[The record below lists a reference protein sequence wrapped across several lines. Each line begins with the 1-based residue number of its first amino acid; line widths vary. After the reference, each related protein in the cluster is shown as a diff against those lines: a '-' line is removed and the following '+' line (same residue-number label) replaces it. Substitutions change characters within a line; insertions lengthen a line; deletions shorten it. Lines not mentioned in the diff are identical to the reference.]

1 MKRIYFIIF
10 LLSLNGFLSIQSSV
24 QAEEF
29 NVWDESHWVQAD
41 YNWEFPYASAVRLS
55 VNSSCSGAV
64 VGKDYVLTAGHC
76 NRSEKVVLNY
86 GGNKAS
92 FGIDKARS
100 YYNPRSGSFGDY
112 ALIKLYTA
120 KFNGKKVH
128 IGDLR
133 KPLTLWGKEEI
144 KTALKRNGTTA
155 IVGFPA
161 RQPQRQIKVSIYGF
175 SQKSYKDSS
184 GLKRTGYNMT
194 GTFNGGGRG
203 LSGSPLLNQ
212 EGQIMGVYHG
222 TNSGDAKAA
231 QVEIEVLKNNTSIG
245 NETSRL
251 YVWKDKATYDQKKK
265 EINPEGVYI
274 EGKNT
279 EAISTKDLFAL
290 ADKSTQ
296 PGEKVIGL
304 TDGIRT
310 FNQDSTINMPIGGAN
325 LYPVTIKKT
334 WGEVPW
340 DFDQS
345 TGILTFTGGGSLAAE
360 GESPWKR
367 NDALKIDASKIKRI
381 VFTQEVK
388 APINSNQLFGQVGQ
402 SDDAKAKRLSKL
414 EAIEN
419 LNYLDTSEVTDMSYM
434 FAYSGAAHLNVG
446 TFNTSKVTTMHMMF
460 GNNPNLSELDISNF
474 NLSKVEQLSQF
485 VSYDSNLAK
494 LVMPSASTTSNL
506 KSTYRMLIGNS
517 KLKQIDL
524 SGLDT
529 TSVTDMR
536 EMLSGLDRL
545 SSITLGSQT
554 ILNSTCDL
562 PDIEKAN
569 NYTGNWIQ
577 ALSPYKG
584 MGTSSQLTSN
594 YDGSFP
600 GKYIK
605 EKNEQITFDANGGA
619 TSQEPI
625 LGTTFK
631 EVNLKNLAKAER
643 SGYEFLGWF
652 TDAIGGTRIPETVVI
667 PEGGVTYY
675 AHWATVEET
684 ETKEV
689 TQSIHYNYSD
699 GTKALEDHKA
709 SIVFNRNVF
718 IDPDTENKVYADWT
732 SKGETVFPSVSSPTI
747 AGYNPSQKEVSAVSH
762 VTGDSENIDIEVVY
776 TTSQE
781 KATVTYID
789 DTKGQVLYVT
799 HLSGAYGTIDDYRTQ
814 PSIATYT
821 SLGYQ
826 FISDTYPS
834 DGVKYNQVGKEQHF
848 EVHLRY
854 TGENRVETKT
864 VQRRIQYKYSSGT
877 EALQDFMETLPFA
890 RVITKNEAT
899 GQSEY
904 GEWQPLEGKQSFEP
918 VNSPSIIG
926 YTPDQ
931 LVLDRI
937 DSITGDSNDIN
948 QAVIYSGNL
957 EYAQVN
963 YIDDTTGETLNVEQL
978 SGTHGTIDN
987 YRTDEKIKH
996 YVELGYKLFSNDYP
1010 SDGVVYDQA
1019 RTKKVFNVHFKHD
1032 TTVTVESQ
1040 SIKQVIHYN
1049 YLDGSKALEDYNA
1062 QLIFKRK
1069 IILDKVLGTVTYG
1082 EWSPVNGT
1090 HFRAVDSPHI
1100 SGFKADKAS
1109 ISIISGVTATM
1120 KNMEFFV
1127 TYIKQEESK
1136 TNESGGRETKK
1147 PENQSNIKSNEIIK
1161 EVHDEDPKKPPL
1173 PRTGERNTLG
1183 LVLLGCMLI
1192 GTIFVLLVKKK

>member
-10 LLSLNGFLSIQSSV
+10 LLSLNGFLFIQSSV
-24 QAEEF
+24 HAEEF

-55 VNSSCSGAV
+55 VKSSCSGAV
-64 VGKDYVLTAGHC
+64 VGKDYVLTAAHC
-76 NRSEKVVLNY
+76 NRSEKIVLNF

-92 FGIDKARS
+92 FGINKAESFYHARS
-100 YYNPRSGSFGDY
+100 STYGDY

-120 KFNGKKVH
+120 SFNGQRVH

-133 KPLTLWGKEEI
+133 KPLTLWDKEET
-144 KTALKRNGTTA
+144 KASLKRSRDTA
-155 IVGFPA
+155 IIGFPA
-161 RQPQRQIKVSIYGF
+161 RQSQRQIKTWIDTFREKGGNSIVVGNF
-175 SQKSYKDSS
+175 D
-184 GLKRTGYNMT
+184 
-194 GTFNGGGRG
+194 GGGG
-203 LSGSPLLNQ
+203 GVSGSPLLNSQ
-212 EGQIMGVYHG
+212 GQITSVYHG
-222 TNSGDAKAA
+222 SSGGKRAFAA
-231 QVEIEVLKNNTSIG
+231 LVDQNVLKNNTDIG

-251 YVWKDKATYDQKKK
+251 YVWKDEATYDQKKK

-279 EAISTKDLFAL
+279 ETISTKDLFAL

-340 DFDQS
+340 NFDDS
-345 TGILTFTGGGSLAAE
+345 TGTLTFTGGGNLGGE
-360 GESPWKR
+360 GTAPWKR
-367 NDALKIDASKIKRI
+367 NDELKIEASKIRKI
-381 VFTQEVK
+381 VFTQNVK
-388 APINSNQLFGQVGQ
+388 APSNSNQLFGQGGQ
-402 SDDAKAKRLSKL
+402 SDDAKANRLSNL
-414 EAIEN
+414 EAIDN

-434 FAYSGAAHLNVG
+434 FAYSGAAHLDVG
-446 TFNTSKVTTMHMMF
+446 KFSTSKVTTMHMMF
-460 GNNPNLSELDISNF
+460 GNNPNLSELDVSNF

-485 VSYDSNLAK
+485 VSYDSNLEK

-506 KSTYRMLIGNS
+506 NSTYRMLVGNS

-529 TSVTDMR
+529 TSVTNMR

-562 PDIEKAN
+562 PDIEKTN

-577 ALSPYKG
+577 ALSPYEG
-584 MGTSSQLTSN
+584 MGTSRQLTSN

-625 LGTTFK
+625 SGTTFE
-631 EVNLKNLAKAER
+631 EVNLKNLAKAEH

-652 TDAIGGTRIPETVVI
+652 TEAMGGARIPETIVI

-689 TQSIHYNYSD
+689 IQNIHYNYS
-699 GTKALEDHKA
+699 GGIKALEDHKA
-709 SIVFNRNVF
+709 SIIFNRNVF
-718 IDPDTENKVYADWT
+718 IDPDTEEKVYTVWT
-732 SKGETVFPSVSSPTI
+732 SQGEAVFPSVSSPTI
-747 AGYNPSQKEVSAVSH
+747 AGHNPSQKEVSAVSH
-762 VTGDSENIDIEVVY
+762 VTGDSENMDIEVIY

-789 DTKGQVLYVT
+789 DTKGQVLYMT
-799 HLSGAYGTIDDYRTQ
+799 HLSGAYDTTDDYRTQ

-834 DGVKYNQVGKEQHF
+834 DGVKYNQVGKKQHF
-848 EVHLRY
+848 EVHLRS
-854 TGENRVETKT
+854 TGENKVETKV
-864 VQRRIQYKYSSGT
+864 VQRRIQYMYSNGT
-877 EALQDFMETLPFA
+877 EALQDFMEIIPFA

-904 GEWQPLEGKQSFEP
+904 GEWQPLEGIQFFEA
-918 VNSPSIIG
+918 VNSPSILG

-931 LVLDRI
+931 PVLDRVG
-937 DSITGDSNDIN
+937 SITGDSDDIN
-948 QAVIYSGNL
+948 QTVIYSGNL

-963 YIDDTTGETLNVEQL
+963 YIDDTTGESLNVEQL
-978 SGTHGTIDN
+978 SGAHGTTDN

-996 YVELGYKLFSNDYP
+996 YVELGYKLVSNDYP
-1010 SDGVVYDQA
+1010 SGGVVYDQA
-1019 RTKKVFNVHFKHD
+1019 RTKKVFNIYFKHD
-1032 TTVTVESQ
+1032 TTASVVSQ
-1040 SIKQVIHYN
+1040 NIKQVIHYN
-1049 YLDGSKALEDYNA
+1049 YSDGSKALEDYNA

-1069 IILDKVLGTVTYG
+1069 IIFDKVLKTVTYG

-1090 HFRAVDSPHI
+1090 HFKAVDSPHI
-1100 SGFKADKAS
+1100 SEFKADKAS
-1109 ISIISGVTATM
+1109 IPMVYDITGTTKDI
-1120 KNMEFFV
+1120 ELFV
-1127 TYIKQEESK
+1127 TYTQQEKSK
-1136 TNESGGRETKK
+1136 PDRSDEGETKK
-1147 PENQSNIKSNEIIK
+1147 PENQSSVNSNEAIK
-1161 EVHDEDPKKPPL
+1161 EAHDGDSKKAPL
-1173 PRTGERNTLG
+1173 PKTGEGNTLG
-1183 LVLLGCMLI
+1183 LALLGCI
-1192 GTIFVLLVKKK
+1192 SVGVIIVLLRKKVEK

>member
-10 LLSLNGFLSIQSSV
+10 LLSLNGFLFIQSSV
-24 QAEEF
+24 HAEEF

-55 VNSSCSGAV
+55 SKSSCSGAV

-92 FGIDKARS
+92 FGINKAES
-100 YYNPRSGSFGDY
+100 FYHPRSDAYGDY

-120 KFNGKKVH
+120 SFNGQRVH

-133 KPLTLWGKEEI
+133 KPLTLWDKEET
-144 KTALKRNGTTA
+144 KASLKRSGGTA

-161 RQPQRQIKVSIYGF
+161 GQPQRQIKTWIDTFREQGGNSIVVGNF
-175 SQKSYKDSS
+175 D
-184 GLKRTGYNMT
+184 
-194 GTFNGGGRG
+194 GGGG
-203 LSGSPLLNQ
+203 GVSGSPLLNSQ
-212 EGQIMGVYHG
+212 GQITSVYHG
-222 TNSGDAKAA
+222 SSGGKRAFAA
-231 QVEIEVLKNNTSIG
+231 LVDQNVLKNNTDIG

-265 EINPEGVYI
+265 EINPGGVYI

-367 NDALKIDASKIKRI
+367 SDALKIDASKIKRI

-388 APINSNQLFGQVGQ
+388 APSNSNQLFGQSGD
-402 SDDAKAKRLSKL
+402 SDDAKSKRLSNL

-419 LNYLDTSEVTDMSYM
+419 LNYLDTNDVTDMSSM
-434 FAYSGAAHLNVG
+434 FYNTRSVNILE
-446 TFNTSKVTTMHMMF
+446 TSKFNTSNVTNFKAMF
-460 GNNPNLSELDISNF
+460 AGCNSLSRIDIKNFDISKATDLSYMFQNTSLESLDLSNFDTSNNPNLN
-474 NLSKVEQLSQF
+474 N
-485 VSYDSNLAK
+485 
-494 LVMPSASTTSNL
+494 
-506 KSTYRMLIGNS
+506 MLIGLD
-517 KLKQIDL
+517 KLKSLI
-524 SGLDT
+524 
-529 TSVTDMR
+529 
-536 EMLSGLDRL
+536 
-545 SSITLGSQT
+545 LGRKS
-554 ILNSTCDL
+554 ILNSSVNL
-562 PDIEKAN
+562 PNIPNTRD
-569 NYTGNWIQ
+569 YTGNWV
-577 ALSPYKG
+577 LENFKKTVN

-625 LGTTFK
+625 SGTTFK

-747 AGYNPSQKEVSAVSH
+747 AGYNPSQNEVSAVSH
-762 VTGDSENIDIEVVY
+762 VTGDSENIDIEVIY

-781 KATVTYID
+781 KATITYID

-799 HLSGAYGTIDDYRTQ
+799 HLSGAYGTTDNYRTQ

-821 SLGYQ
+821 TLGYQ

-834 DGVKYNQVGKEQHF
+834 DGVKYNQAGKEQHF

-854 TGENRVETKT
+854 AGENRVETKT

-948 QAVIYSGNL
+948 QTVIYSGNL

-963 YIDDTTGETLNVEQL
+963 YIDDTTGETLNVNQL

-1010 SDGVVYDQA
+1010 SNGVVYDQA
-1019 RTKKVFNVHFKHD
+1019 GTKKVFNVHFKHD
-1032 TTVTVESQ
+1032 TTVSLASQ
-1040 SIKQVIHYN
+1040 DIKQVIHYN
-1049 YLDGSKALEDYNA
+1049 YSDGSKALEDYNA

-1090 HFRAVDSPHI
+1090 HFKAVDSPLI
-1100 SGFKADKAS
+1100 SGLKADKAS
-1109 ISIISGVTATM
+1109 ISMISGVTATT

-1147 PENQSNIKSNEIIK
+1147 PENQSSINSNKSIK
-1161 EVHDEDPKKPPL
+1161 EADDGNSKKYPL
-1173 PRTGERNTLG
+1173 PRTGERDTLG
-1183 LVLLGCMLI
+1183 LALLGCMLI